1 MTFYVDND
9 TGEDLGFNEE
19 ELLAVLVRAVISSEK
34 VPYSDVTVN
43 LTFTDEETIKETNR
57 DFRNMDSVTDVLSF
71 PAVEFERPADFT
83 GIKKGDPEYFDADT
97 GELILGDIM
106 ICVKRARE
114 QAEEYGHSFR
124 REIAF
129 LITHSLLHL
138 LGYDHETDEERLV
151 MEEKQRNILNDL
163 NITRENDT

>member
-9 TGEDLGFNEE
+9 TDHSFDFNEE
-19 ELLAVLVRAVISSEK
+19 ELLESLVRAVTASEG
-34 VPYSDVTVN
+34 VPFEVSVN
-43 LTFTDEETIKETNR
+43 LTFTDSETIRVTNR
-57 DFRNMDSVTDVLSF
+57 DFRNMDRVTDVLSF
-71 PAVEFERPADFT
+71 PAIDFEKPGDLS
-83 GIKKGDPEYFDADT
+83 GIKEGDPGCFDEDT

-106 ICVKRARE
+106 ICVDKAIE
-114 QAEEYGHSFR
+114 QAGEYGHSLK

-151 MEEKQRNILNDL
+151 MEEKQEKILQDL
-163 NITRENDT
+163 NITRE